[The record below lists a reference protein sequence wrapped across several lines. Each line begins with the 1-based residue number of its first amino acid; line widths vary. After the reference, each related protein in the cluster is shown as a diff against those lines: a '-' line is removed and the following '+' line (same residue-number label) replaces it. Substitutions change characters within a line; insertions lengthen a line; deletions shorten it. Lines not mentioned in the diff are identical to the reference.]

1 MRLNLARLSLA
12 LSLLIPVYFMV
23 AALGVKFGL
32 WPWQFGLGVLI
43 AKVGLPVLATGLVV
57 ALIALI
63 ACLVRAPRRGWAV
76 ALVALLVPVLGVG
89 YLASVRARGAAIPP
103 IHDIATNIIDPP
115 IHSARVLAE
124 RQAQGANPVNALDA
138 KMSTLPAYQGPRFA
152 ALGAQT
158 LGQVGQA
165 AYPAVRSLT
174 VSATPAA
181 TEAAAKAQADAEGWT
196 LAPGAPGG
204 GVIEATAETFW
215 FGFKDDVAVRIR
227 PAAGGSG
234 SVVDV
239 RSTSRVGL
247 SDLGANAARIEAYL
261 AGLSK
266 RLATPKAP

>member
-1 MRLNLARLSLA
+1 MRFNLARLSLA
-12 LSLLIPVYFMV
+12 VSLLIPVYFMA

-43 AKVGLPVLATGLVV
+43 AKFALPVLGIGLAL

-63 ACLVRAPRRGWAV
+63 ACLVRAPRRGWAI
-76 ALVALLVPVLGVG
+76 ALAALLIPALGVG
-89 YLASVRARGAAIPP
+89 YLATVRARGAAIPP
-103 IHDIATNIIDPP
+103 IHDIATNVVDPP
-115 IHSARVLAE
+115 IHSARVLAD
-124 RQAQGANPVNALDA
+124 RQAQGANPVNALSA
-138 KMSTLPAYQGPRFA
+138 KMSTLKPYQAPQFA
-152 ALGAQT
+152 ALGPRT
-158 LGQVGQA
+158 LGEVGQA
-165 AYPAVRSLT
+165 AYPAVKTLA

-181 TEAAAKAQADAEGWT
+181 TYDAAQAQARAEGWT
-196 LAPGAPGG
+196 LAAGAPSS

-227 PAAGGSG
+227 RAPDGEGSL
-234 SVVDV
+234 VDV

-266 RLATPKAP
+266 RLAKG